1 MDRDRG
7 EVLPGGGASSASGL
21 RAEDLRAE
29 IKRLNEELL
38 RAEWR
43 IAELEARADI
53 DPLLD
58 ILNRRGFERE
68 LRRALAYVARYGTPA
83 VLMFIDLDD
92 FKTINDR
99 YGHAVGDA
107 LLKVV
112 ASQLAARV
120 RASDVVGRLGGDE
133 FGVLLWHIDAARAAA
148 KAQELERIVGQA
160 GITHGSARLA
170 VGASAGTVPL
180 APALEPAALI
190 DAADRAMYARKR
202 ERRDDSG
209 FLAAAPVR

>member
-1 MDRDRG
+1 VDRDRG
-7 EVLPGGGASSASGL
+7 EGLPGGAALSASEL
-21 RAEDLRAE
+21 RAEVD
-29 IKRLNEELL
+29 RLNQELL

-68 LRRALAYVARYGTPA
+68 LKRAQAYVARYGTPA

-92 FKTINDR
+92 FKAINDR

-107 LLKVV
+107 LLKLV
-112 ASQLAARV
+112 AAKLAGRV

-133 FGVLLWHIDAARAAA
+133 FGVLLWHIDAAQAAA
-148 KAQELERIVGQA
+148 KAEELERIVAQA
-160 GITHGSARLA
+160 SITHESEQLS
-170 VGASAGTVPL
+170 VGASAGTVAL
-180 APALEPAALI
+180 DPALEPAALI

-202 ERRDDSG
+202 ERRG
-209 FLAAAPVR
+209 